1 MATSW
6 YKWNKQISID
16 EIYWTSPPNKK
27 MPCFLFWHSVL
38 SLCLSFIGRIIIPN
52 SILTLL
58 WWLSHQKPGITYIL
72 TYSNYETRADS
83 VKKER
88 NGCLF
93 VVCWVRCSAGRIY
106 FPLDSADNTHMRGV
120 TCRADRAFSEAW
132 DITNRH
138 RNSADNDNYDVFIDL
153 SDALWHCFVS
163 PLIFFDFIYVWNKR
177 QKSKL
182 ISETN
187 IKWEGKK

>member
-1 MATSW
+1 M
-6 YKWNKQISID
+6 K
-16 EIYWTSPPNKK
+16 
-27 MPCFLFWHSVL
+27 
-38 SLCLSFIGRIIIPN
+38 FIGQALQTRKCPVF
-52 SILTLL
+52 SFDILCYLYVSHLSVVSLYQTLYQHYF

-138 RNSADNDNYDVFIDL
+138 RNSADNNNYDVFNDL

-177 QKSKL
+177 QNSKL